1 MDRNRV
7 KSVNNVF
14 LITVLFSII
23 GSYINGFILTLTDN
37 FIVILLSS
45 QIILILPSLIYIVRY
60 GLNIKEEIR
69 FNKMSIGNIVLL
81 IVFSFLIIPVMTF
94 INAISMLFV
103 ENQTTTVMLDVV
115 SQNGLFFSIIMV
127 ALIPAVFEE
136 SVYRGVFYNEYR
148 KTNPLQAIFLSAFLF
163 GIIHLNFNQFAYAFA
178 MGIIFALIIEAT
190 DSILSAMI
198 IHFIINGSSIF
209 TLYISP
215 KLINLL
221 EEIAGSQLL
230 GEDFS
235 FEEYLGDI
243 TQNLDQFLNFSYI
256 IQNYL
261 LSAIVSG
268 ILAFLVYRTIARNTG
283 RWEYIKDIFRGKQ
296 KKGKLISGSLVLGII
311 ICIGLMILNEIT

>member
-261 LSAIVSG
+261 LPAIVSG